1 MNFAR
6 NKTNYRVVF
15 WDKFNL
21 VNTFL
26 TEVARD
32 INTFVPGNPQPSQ
45 FTSQSLLLKLTRDK
59 IIPGKTNIYRKCI
72 VKIQRILIGLTD
84 HLQSL

>member
-1 MNFAR
+1 MNYSQEQ
-6 NKTNYRVVF
+6 NKLQGRIP

-32 INTFVPGNPQPSQ
+32 INTFVPGNPQPSRLLP
-45 FTSQSLLLKLTRDK
+45 QST
-59 IIPGKTNIYRKCI
+59 PQVN
-72 VKIQRILIGLTD
+72 QR
-84 HLQSL
+84 QK